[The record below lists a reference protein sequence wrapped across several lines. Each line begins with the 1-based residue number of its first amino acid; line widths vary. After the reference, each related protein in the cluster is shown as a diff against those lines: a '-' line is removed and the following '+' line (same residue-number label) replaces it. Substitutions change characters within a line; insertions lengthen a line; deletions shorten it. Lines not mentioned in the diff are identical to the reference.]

1 MTTPTR
7 INDRDGIPGG
17 ESVGPDA
24 RPGRWRPV
32 VRAVLDEHFALTLVA
47 AYFLAVWPFLP
58 QLTSAENLRNL
69 LSNMLPLLLVTLGQ
83 MIVLI
88 TGGIDLSVPSV
99 IAMAS
104 VCGAWVMNETTG
116 VLSGHPF
123 AVPAAIV
130 VMLAVGAGV
139 GLFNGVSVAVL
150 GMPPFIVTLATTM
163 GLGGVSVWA
172 TRSRNI
178 SNLPDAF
185 VDLAWGT
192 AGDIPVAWIGVA
204 VVAVAI
210 HLMLGRLVVG
220 RWLYAVGL
228 NARAARVSG
237 VPVRRVVVFAY
248 ALAGACAAAGSVLY
262 TARLQTGS
270 PTLVGREF
278 LLDVIGAAVVGGSSL
293 FGGKGK
299 VLGTVFGVLLFTL
312 ISNTLNLLGLEHF
325 TVISVKGGVI
335 LLAALLDRGR
345 AALLATV

>member
-1 MTTPTR
+1 MTTPPHAAT
-7 INDRDGIPGG
+7 
-17 ESVGPDA
+17 PDTA
-24 RPGRWRPV
+24 RADAPAPRQPAPRGWRAAL
-32 VRAVLDEHFALTLVA
+32 RAVLDEHFVLALVL

-58 QLTSAENLRNL
+58 QLASGENLRNL
-69 LSNMLPLLLVTLGQ
+69 LSSMLPLLLVTLGQ
-83 MIVLI
+83 MVVLV

-116 VLSGHPF
+116 LLAGS
-123 AVPAAIV
+123 ALATPAAV
-130 VMLAVGAGV
+130 AAMVAVGAGV
-139 GLFNGVSVAVL
+139 GLFNGFSVAAL
-150 GMPPFIVTLATTM
+150 GMPPFIVTLATMM
-163 GLGGVSVWA
+163 GLGGVAVWS

-178 SNLPDAF
+178 PNLPDSF
-185 VDLAWGT
+185 VDLAWRTVG
-192 AGDIPVAWIGVA
+192 GIPVAAAGVA
-204 VVAVAI
+204 AVALLI
-210 HLMLGRLVVG
+210 HFMLGRLLVG

-237 VPVRRVVVFAY
+237 VPVRTVTAFSYVLSA
-248 ALAGACAAAGSVLY
+248 ACAAAGSVLY

-278 LLDVIGAAVVGGSSL
+278 LLDVIGAAVIGGASL

-299 VLGTVFGVLLFTL
+299 VLWTTFGVRLFSL

-325 TVISVKGGVI
+325 TVISVKGAVI

-345 AALLATV
+345 ARLLAAV

>member
-1 MTTPTR
+1 MTTQTPAAT
-7 INDRDGIPGG
+7 
-17 ESVGPDA
+17 PDA
-24 RPGRWRPV
+24 APTDAPAPRPPATRGW
-32 VRAVLDEHFALTLVA
+32 RAVLRALLDEHFVLALVLG
-47 AYFLAVWPFLP
+47 YFLAVWPFLP
-58 QLTSAENLRNL
+58 GLASGDNLRNL
-69 LSNMLPLLLVTLGQ
+69 LSNMLPLLVVTLGQ

-116 VLSGHPF
+116 QLAGSAF
-123 AVPAAIV
+123 ATPAAV
-130 VMLAVGAGV
+130 GVMLAVGAAV

-150 GMPPFIVTLATTM
+150 GMPPFIVTLATMM
-163 GLGGVSVWA
+163 GLGGVAVWS

-178 SNLPDAF
+178 PNLPDSF
-185 VDLAWGT
+185 VDLAWKT
-192 AGDIPVAWIGVA
+192 VAGVPVAAAGVA
-204 VVAVAI
+204 VVALLI
-210 HLMLGRLVVG
+210 HLLLGRLLVG

-237 VPVRRVVVFAY
+237 VPVRTVTAFAY
-248 ALAGACAAAGSVLY
+248 VLGGACAAAGAVLY

-270 PTLVGREF
+270 PTLVGRDF
-278 LLDVIGAAVVGGSSL
+278 LLDVIGAAVIGGASL

-299 VLGTVFGVLLFTL
+299 VLWTTFGVLLFTL

-325 TVISVKGGVI
+325 TVISVKGAVI

-345 AALLATV
+345 ARLLAAV